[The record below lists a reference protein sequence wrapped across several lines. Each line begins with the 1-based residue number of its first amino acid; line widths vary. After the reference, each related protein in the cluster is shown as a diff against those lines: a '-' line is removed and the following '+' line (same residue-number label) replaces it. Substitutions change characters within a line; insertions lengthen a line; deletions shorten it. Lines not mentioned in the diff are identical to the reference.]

1 MGNGDLDPVA
11 GERAAGCVQTPLGEA
26 GGRGADEKEEVPPSP
41 PPACPSEAAAC
52 ISHPSPGLLLL
63 KGLFGQ
69 LNSLLI
75 YGTFC

>member
-11 GERAAGCVQTPLGEA
+11 GERCADASGQA
-26 GGRGADEKEEVPPSP
+26 GGRGADEEEVPPPLP
-41 PPACPSEAAAC
+41 PSCPSEAAAC

-69 LNSLLI
+69 LSSLLI
-75 YGTFC
+75 YGTFR